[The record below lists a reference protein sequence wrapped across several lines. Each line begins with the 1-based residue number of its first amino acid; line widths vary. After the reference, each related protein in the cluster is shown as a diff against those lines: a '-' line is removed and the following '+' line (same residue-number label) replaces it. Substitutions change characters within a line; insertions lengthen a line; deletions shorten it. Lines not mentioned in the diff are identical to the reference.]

1 LKKDKQMKWSQVNA
15 LSEQKA
21 YHIDVDIPQTFGNKA
36 LLQASFKA
44 RFDKRGELETD
55 ILDVLIGLSMDKK
68 TLFLEISP
76 DQTFESL
83 KLMDAASM
91 TPFSLVF
98 LPDNAGHFPKE
109 LWEKVAKAY
118 FSADYFAGVVFPF
131 TTVLSLF
138 FKQTLNLDLGQDL
151 NDSNLP
157 FLKEP
162 FESFYGK
169 MPLEAEPTQNLIQN
183 VRQGCIEAFGSEKE
197 FTQFLKDTLKEV
209 QK

>member
-1 LKKDKQMKWSQVNA
+1 MKWSQVNA

-36 LLQASFKA
+36 LLQASFTA

-76 DQTFESL
+76 EQTFESL

-98 LPDNAGHFPKE
+98 LPDNTGHFPKE
-109 LWEKVAKAY
+109 LWGKVAKAY

-138 FKQTLNLDLGQDL
+138 FKQTLNLDIGQDL

-157 FLKEP
+157 FLKES

-169 MPLEAEPTQNLIQN
+169 MPLEAESTQELIQN